1 MVLTQ
6 RARGKILFGFLSALL
21 SVLLL
26 ASSGAQAATDGRQ
39 ITQYDLVATVRA
51 DGVVE
56 VELTFVFDFGNDPGH
71 GPYLSFISRQG
82 YDDASDRLYKYQNVQ
97 VHSPSGAPANLHT
110 EDQHWDFLVRI
121 GDPNIGDVSGAHTY
135 VLTFELVGMLNDD
148 TSTGSGMDELFWNVL
163 GEDWEIPLSNI
174 TVQVQDDFGAGVVEA
189 DCFAGP
195 TGSAANCSGADL
207 SAGVA
212 TYRQDYLDPG
222 EQLTVVAGW
231 PAETWAGGPGEELA
245 PILEDRG
252 SRPTQDVFDTFS
264 PESTGV
270 LEGVI
275 SGVLAVGGALI
286 LIPKLRR
293 NRRDEVYLGVAHG
306 QFPATGERVQIG
318 KRNAKAPVAVQFT
331 PPVGL
336 SPAEAGVVI
345 DEKAEQREFTA
356 TLIDL
361 AVRGYLQIQEVPP
374 KKPGGKIKDWLLVP
388 TGADLTGLGP
398 HEVHLLQKLLPSG
411 PVHLSSLRKASDLA
425 EIYAKHNSLVNE
437 LMVSRGLFQ
446 KNPAKV
452 REAWKNWGTF
462 LLLSL
467 FLVIG
472 GAIAWIAVGGS
483 KVILALPVVITLLA
497 IATLWGAKHAPVR
510 TAGGSALL
518 AQTAGFEMYLRTAEG
533 EQLRYEEMQSVFSRY
548 LPFAIAFGVTDH
560 WNKILYKLMDAGLAP
575 HQSWYAGSDPAR
587 TVLDAAFISSMI
599 RSVNQTTKNSLKV
612 QAAENAATSG
622 SSGGSGFSGGGSS
635 GGGGGGGGGGGW

>member
-1 MVLTQ
+1 MVLAKHTH
-6 RARGKILFGFLSALL
+6 GKVLFGFLSALL
-21 SVLLL
+21 SLLLL

-51 DGVVE
+51 DGMVE

-110 EDQHWDFLVRI
+110 EDQYWDFLVRI

-207 SAGVA
+207 RGGVA

-245 PILEDRG
+245 PILEERSSEPAQGG
-252 SRPTQDVFDTFS
+252 SGIPLRKS
-264 PESTGV
+264 NGAIEALLGV
-270 LEGVI
+270 VVALG
-275 SGVLAVGGALI
+275 GGLAI
-286 LIPKLRR
+286 IPRLRR

-306 QFPATGERVQIG
+306 QFPQAGENVQIG
-318 KRNAKAPVAVQFT
+318 QRNAKAPIAVQFT

-374 KKPGGKIKDWLLVP
+374 NKPGGKIKDWLLVP

-446 KNPAKV
+446 KNPAKARSTWFV
-452 REAWKNWGTF
+452 SGT
-462 LLLSL
+462 LLLVAS
-467 FLVIG
+467 FMSFIFFVP
-472 GAIAWIAVGGS
+472 WVSTGGS
-483 KVILALPVVITLLA
+483 LLIFSA
-497 IATLWGAKHAPVR
+497 SLVLLGLGVLTLWGAKHAPVR
-510 TAGGSALL
+510 TAAGSALL
-518 AQTAGFEMYLRTAEG
+518 AQTSGFELYLRTAEG

-575 HQSWYAGSDPAR
+575 HQTWYTGSDPAR

-599 RSVNQTTKNSLKV
+599 RSVNQTTKDSLKV